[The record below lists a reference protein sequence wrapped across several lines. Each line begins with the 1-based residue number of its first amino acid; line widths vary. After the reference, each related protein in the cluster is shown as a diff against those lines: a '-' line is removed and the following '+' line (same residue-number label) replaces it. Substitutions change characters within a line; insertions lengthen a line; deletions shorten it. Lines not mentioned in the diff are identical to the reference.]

1 LTALTPDQLD
11 ALRTVRA
18 AFPEAKIA
26 LIGATAL
33 GLHLD
38 MTWRTSVDL
47 DLAIA
52 VAMSDIDATKLPGWQ
67 RDRRRQH
74 RWQTPAG
81 VLLDI
86 VPAPS
91 EALESRELVWP
102 DTGLRMNLTGIGFAL
117 EADTSRLGSELS
129 VAVPSVALIALL
141 KMTAYT
147 DRPEMREKDLND
159 LAHILDEYPSSDDDR
174 MYSTEVLAIGLHVPE
189 AQAFVLGRELRN
201 ICAEKDREVIERFLR
216 MMDDGVRWTTFVN
229 ASPWRNDE
237 ERLSRKL
244 DALRRGFNQD

>member
-1 LTALTPDQLD
+1 VTALSPAHID

-33 GLHLD
+33 GLHLE
-38 MTWRTSVDL
+38 MTWRASLDL

-52 VAMSDIDATKLPGWQ
+52 VAISEIDASKIPGWQ
-67 RDRRRQH
+67 RHPHRRH
-74 RWQTPAG
+74 RWQTPTG

-86 VPAPS
+86 IPAPP
-91 EALESRELVWP
+91 EALASRELVWP
-102 DTGLRMNLTGIGFAL
+102 DTGLRMNLTGIGLAL

-147 DRPEMREKDLND
+147 DRPDMREKDLKD
-159 LAHILDEYPSSDDDR
+159 LAHILDKYPSSDDDR
-174 MYSTEVLAIGLHVPE
+174 MYSMEVLATGLYVPE
-189 AQAFVLGRELRN
+189 AQAFVLGRELRDV
-201 ICAEKDREVIERFLR
+201 CAEPEREVVEQFFR
-216 MMDDGVRWTTFVN
+216 MTADGVGWNKFVN
-229 ASPWRNDE
+229 ASPWQNHE
-237 ERLSRKL
+237 ETLRRKL
-244 DALRRGFNQD
+244 DALRQGFNQG